1 MFQISRAAC
10 RSAIHRCSAQT
21 RSNETR
27 FQYIRAHHNQTPHST
42 DPTITVAGAFTGGGS
57 NAGVIRDNQD
67 RFELE
72 NYTTA
77 IKGPHSMEFGGRFRL
92 TRDASSSTSGFNGN
106 YIYTS
111 LASYAAKT
119 PSEYDITVGN
129 ANTSVSVF
137 DAGLFFQDDYKLRPN
152 LTSKLWTPL
161 RSPESDRRSQ

>member
-1 MFQISRAAC
+1 
-10 RSAIHRCSAQT
+10 
-21 RSNETR
+21 
-27 FQYIRAHHNQTPHST
+27 
-42 DPTITVAGAFTGGGS
+42 VAGAFTGGGS